1 MIQRNPSSTDLSS
14 QHHSPTDVTPSNP
27 TAVKSVP
34 LPYSAPFAELISRV
48 SPAFILLSSSIP
60 LLAGTYV
67 GYRRVVRRGDVV
79 AHDALF
85 EKIIGNKYSS
95 TSISNNV
102 SQSTSVKRVAAISPN
117 KVEPVSIAIKALSL
131 GSMLSIGGVG
141 LISAGVFLLSGCRSM
156 QELVES
162 CKIWTP
168 RMRMKV
174 ESYLGI
180 PTALER
186 YAQDDDI
193 KAVAGLN
200 EEEELEFYGRKYI
213 PELYE
218 KNDVISDEKPSSTS
232 NKNK

>member
-1 MIQRNPSSTDLSS
+1 MIQNIPSSTDLSS
-14 QHHSPTDVTPSNP
+14 QHHSPTDVTPSDP
-27 TAVKSVP
+27 TAVSSVT
-34 LPYSAPFAELISRV
+34 LPFSAPFAELISRV

-60 LLAGTYV
+60 LLAGSYV

-85 EKIIGNKYSS
+85 EKIIGNIYTSP
-95 TSISNNV
+95 SISSNV
-102 SQSTSVKRVAAISPN
+102 SQSTSIKRVAAISPH

-180 PTALER
+180 PTALEK
-186 YAQDDDI
+186 YAHDDDI
-193 KAVAGLN
+193 QAVAGLN

-218 KNDVISDEKPSSTS
+218 RNDVISDEKLSSTS
-232 NKNK
+232 NKTK